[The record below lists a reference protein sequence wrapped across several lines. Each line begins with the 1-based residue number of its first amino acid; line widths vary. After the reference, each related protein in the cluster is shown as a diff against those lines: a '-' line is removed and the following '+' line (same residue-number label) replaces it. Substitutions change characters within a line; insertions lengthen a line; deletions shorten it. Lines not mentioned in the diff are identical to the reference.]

1 MSVHEGKES
10 AAELGGSSLRADY
23 SSPKGKKHANPSDED
38 EAKAVHQACTPIAHI
53 PHANVH
59 MIVRNF

>member
-1 MSVHEGKES
+1 MNAHEGKGS
-10 AAELGGSSLRADY
+10 AAELGGFSSRADY
-23 SSPKGKKHANPSDED
+23 PSPKGKKHANPSDED
-38 EAKAVHQACTPIAHI
+38 EAKAVHQACTPIVHI

>member
-1 MSVHEGKES
+1 MSAHEGKES

-38 EAKAVHQACTPIAHI
+38 EAKAVRQACTHPLYTF
-53 PHANVH
+53 H
-59 MIVRNF
+59 MQMSI